1 MQNDLQNTGNIL
13 LENITTPLNN
23 YANRDNTVYSTQH
36 TANSCEIAAN
46 SKYRYKYKGLYV
58 EMKPKIT
65 YRLFDYLD
73 ELTGKEEVK
82 SIDID
87 ND

>member
-1 MQNDLQNTGNIL
+1 
-13 LENITTPLNN
+13 
-23 YANRDNTVYSTQH
+23 
-36 TANSCEIAAN
+36 
-46 SKYRYKYKGLYV
+46 
-58 EMKPKIT
+58 MKPKIT